1 MAFIFGVATQEA
13 DLYKIFRDYISGCG
27 RPGKV
32 VSSGAGNGALNNLIY
47 PQGSAALYE
56 TITLTCVSVATR
68 GGTFSV
74 VGSASGVLP
83 DAVVG
88 TVYKHALVEFYID
101 FGSTDFALGDSFTLT
116 AAVKPSSLPG
126 FSKIK
131 GKPGTKTE
139 TITLTCVT
147 AGQRQIPGTQPFLP
161 AVFDVVGSV
170 SGTLPQLTQG
180 VDYNPSLINLLLGTD
195 PLSLN
200 QYTVGQTITLETTIN
215 PLRAVNQQWAVL
227 RRTPD
232 GASSQFGNAV
242 DDTDSELVI
251 VGPGLAG
258 TDTIYYGMVRA
269 WSDSEARAHWT
280 HYGIT
285 GYIPNV
291 SMVEQPTLQGG
302 QTGVKPIHTF
312 WSLNIPYV
320 IIASGRC
327 FKVLTR
333 SNIYYSQSYA
343 GFALPNSLPKYWG
356 YPYVI
361 GGCGD
366 SRDNMWSSL
375 PIGRASFW
383 NYKGHTT
390 GGSGYLLDEGRTWQN
405 LLGDNSEISN
415 NSTYDTSTYMRW
427 GKHCSVYPSG
437 SRYMYD
443 LRANLDGSVPVF
455 RQALTPNYGFLDG
468 VYAVPGRDGR
478 QPEEIMVMRDGRR
491 MYITQNHHRSGFND
505 FCAFELG

>member
-27 RPGKV
+27 RPGRV
-32 VSSGAGNGALNNLIY
+32 VRSGTGNGELNNLIY

-88 TVYKHALVEFYID
+88 TVYKHALIEFYID
-101 FGSTDFALGDSFTLT
+101 FGSTDFALGDSFTIT
-116 AAVKPSSLPG
+116 AATKPSSRAG

-147 AGQRQIPGTQPFLP
+147 AGQREIAGTQPFLP
-161 AVFDVVGSV
+161 AVFDVSGSV
-170 SGTLPQLTQG
+170 SGTLPQLTQT
-180 VDYNPSLINLLLGTD
+180 VDYNPTVINLVLGAVPTSTD
-195 PLSLN
+195 

-258 TDTIYYGMVRA
+258 ADTVYYGMVRA

-343 GFALPNSLPKYWG
+343 GFALPNTLPKYWG
-356 YPYVI
+356 YPYVV

-375 PIGRASFW
+375 SIGRASFW
-383 NYKGHTT
+383 NYKGDTY

-405 LLGDNSEISN
+405 LLGDNSEIN
-415 NSTYDTSTYMRW
+415 GTYVRW

-455 RQALTPNYGFLDG
+455 RQTLTPNYGFLDG

-505 FCAFELG
+505 FCAFELE

>member
-32 VSSGAGNGALNNLIY
+32 VRSGTGNGELNNLIY

-88 TVYKHALVEFYID
+88 TVYKHALIEFYID

-116 AAVKPSSLPG
+116 AATKPSSRAG

-147 AGQRQIPGTQPFLP
+147 AGQREIAGTQPFLP
-161 AVFDVVGSV
+161 AVFDVSGSV
-170 SGTLPQLTQG
+170 SGTLPQLTQT
-180 VDYNPSLINLLLGTD
+180 VDYNPTVINLVLGAVPTSTD
-195 PLSLN
+195 
-200 QYTVGQTITLETTIN
+200 QYTVGQTVTLETTIN

-258 TDTIYYGMVRA
+258 ADTIYYGMVRA

-291 SMVEQPTLQGG
+291 SMAEQPTLQGG

-343 GFALPNSLPKYWG
+343 GFALPNTLPKYWG

-383 NYKGHTT
+383 NYKGNTS
-390 GGSGYLLDEGRTWQN
+390 GGSGYLLDETRTWQN
-405 LLGDNSEISN
+405 LL
-415 NSTYDTSTYMRW
+415 R
-427 GKHCSVYPSG
+427 
-437 SRYMYD
+437 
-443 LRANLDGSVPVF
+443 
-455 RQALTPNYGFLDG
+455 
-468 VYAVPGRDGR
+468 
-478 QPEEIMVMRDGRR
+478 
-491 MYITQNHHRSGFND
+491 
-505 FCAFELG
+505 

>member
-13 DLYKIFRDYISGCG
+13 DLYKVFRDYISGCG

-32 VSSGAGNGALNNLIY
+32 VQSGTGNGLINNLIY
-47 PQGSAALYE
+47 PDASPALYE
-56 TITLTCVSVATR
+56 TITLTCVSVAVR

-74 VGSASGVLP
+74 VGSTSGVLP

-88 TVYKHALVEFYID
+88 TVYKHPLVEFYID
-101 FGSTDFALGDSFTLT
+101 FGTTDFILGDSFTLT
-116 AAVKPSSLPG
+116 AATKPSALPG
-126 FSKIK
+126 FSKLK
-131 GKPGTKTE
+131 CKPGTKTE

-147 AGQRQIPGTQPFLP
+147 EGEKQIPGVRPFVP
-161 AVFDVVGSV
+161 AVFDVSGSV
-170 SGTLPQLTQG
+170 SGALPQLTQT
-180 VDYNPSLINLLLGTD
+180 VDYNPPVINLLLDALPTSD
-195 PLSLN
+195 D
-200 QYTVGQTITLETTIN
+200 QYLVGQTITLQTEIN
-215 PLRAVNQQWAVL
+215 PLRALNQHWDVL
-227 RRTPD
+227 RKVPD
-232 GASSQFGNAV
+232 GASTQFGSPVN
-242 DDTDSELVI
+242 DTDSELVI

-258 TDTIYYGMVRA
+258 ADTIYYGMVRA

-312 WSLNIPYV
+312 WSLSIPYV

-383 NYKGHTT
+383 NYKGNTS
-390 GGSGYLLDEGRTWQN
+390 GGSGYLLDEARTWQN

-415 NSTYDTSTYMRW
+415 GSQYYEATYMRW
-427 GKHCSVYPSG
+427 GRHCSVYPSG

-443 LRANLDGSVPVF
+443 LRANLDGTVPVF

-505 FCAFELG
+505 FCAFELE

>member
-32 VSSGAGNGALNNLIY
+32 VRSGTGNGELNNLIY

-116 AAVKPSSLPG
+116 AAVKPSSRAG

-147 AGQRQIPGTQPFLP
+147 AGQREIAGTQPFLP
-161 AVFDVVGSV
+161 AVFDVSGSV
-170 SGTLPQLTQG
+170 SGTLPQLTQT
-180 VDYNPSLINLLLGTD
+180 VDYNPTVINLVLGAVPTSTD
-195 PLSLN
+195 

-258 TDTIYYGMVRA
+258 ADTVYYGMVRA

-366 SRDNMWSSL
+366 SRDNLWSSL

-383 NYKGHTT
+383 NYKGNTS
-390 GGSGYLLDEGRTWQN
+390 GGSGYLLDETRTWQN
-405 LLGDNSEISN
+405 LLGDNSEIGEGA
-415 NSTYDTSTYMRW
+415 TYESSAYMRW
-427 GKHCSVYPSG
+427 GKHFSVYPSG

>member
-32 VSSGAGNGALNNLIY
+32 VRSGTGNGELNNLIY

-101 FGSTDFALGDSFTLT
+101 FGSTDFALGDSFTIT
-116 AAVKPSSLPG
+116 AATKPSSRAG

-147 AGQRQIPGTQPFLP
+147 AGQREIAGTQPFLP
-161 AVFDVVGSV
+161 AVFDVSGSV
-170 SGTLPQLTQG
+170 SGTLPQLTQT
-180 VDYNPSLINLLLGTD
+180 VDYNPTVINLVLGAVPTSTD
-195 PLSLN
+195 

-258 TDTIYYGMVRA
+258 ADTVYYGMVRA

-343 GFALPNSLPKYWG
+343 GFALPNTLPKYWG

-375 PIGRASFW
+375 SIGRASFW
-383 NYKGHTT
+383 NYKGDIY

-405 LLGDNSEISN
+405 LLGDNSEIN
-415 NSTYDTSTYMRW
+415 GTYVRW

-455 RQALTPNYGFLDG
+455 RQTLTPNYGFLDG

>member
-32 VSSGAGNGALNNLIY
+32 VRSGTGNGELNNLIY

-88 TVYKHALVEFYID
+88 TVYKHALIEFYID

-147 AGQRQIPGTQPFLP
+147 AGQREIAGTQPFLP
-161 AVFDVVGSV
+161 AVFDVSGSV
-170 SGTLPQLTQG
+170 SGTLPQLTQT
-180 VDYNPSLINLLLGTD
+180 VDYNPTVINLVLGTD
-195 PLSLN
+195 PLSLD

-258 TDTIYYGMVRA
+258 ADTIYYGMVRA

-291 SMVEQPTLQGG
+291 SMAEQPTLQGG

-383 NYKGHTT
+383 NYKGDTY

-405 LLGDNSEISN
+405 LLGDNSEIN
-415 NSTYDTSTYMRW
+415 GTYVRW

-455 RQALTPNYGFLDG
+455 RQTLTPNYGFLDG

-478 QPEEIMVMRDGRR
+478 QPEEIIVMRDGRR

>member
-32 VSSGAGNGALNNLIY
+32 VSSGTGNGVVNNLIY
-47 PQGSAALYE
+47 PQASAALYE
-56 TITLTCVSVATR
+56 TITLTCVSVAAR

-74 VGSASGVLP
+74 VGSSSGVLP

-88 TVYKHALVEFYID
+88 TVYKHALIEFYID
-101 FGSTDFALGDSFTLT
+101 FGSTDFILGDTFTLT
-116 AAVKPSSLPG
+116 AAVKPATRAG

-139 TITLTCVT
+139 TLTLTCAT
-147 AGQRQIPGTQPFLP
+147 AGQQEIPGTQPFLP
-161 AVFDVVGSV
+161 AVFDVAGSV

-180 VDYNPSLINLLLGTD
+180 VNYNPAAINLVLGTD
-195 PLSLN
+195 PTSVN

-215 PLRAVNQQWAVL
+215 QLRAINQQWTVL
-227 RRTPD
+227 RQTPE
-232 GASSQFGNAV
+232 GASAQFGNPVEDA
-242 DDTDSELVI
+242 DSELVI
-251 VGPGLAG
+251 VGPGLSG
-258 TDTIYYGMVRA
+258 GDTVYYGMVRA

-291 SMVEQPTLQGG
+291 SMLEQPTLQGG
-302 QTGVKPIHTF
+302 QTGVKSIHTF

-327 FKVLTR
+327 FKLLTR

-356 YPYVI
+356 YPYVV
-361 GGCGD
+361 GGTGD

-375 PIGRASFW
+375 PTSRAAFW
-383 NYKGHTT
+383 NYKGNNS

-415 NSTYDTSTYMRW
+415 GSTYATNTYMRW

-437 SRYMYD
+437 SRYLYD

-468 VYAVPGRDGR
+468 VYALPGRDGR
-478 QPEEIMVMRDGRR
+478 QPEEIMVMRDGSR
-491 MYITQNHHRSGFND
+491 MYVTQNHHRSGFND